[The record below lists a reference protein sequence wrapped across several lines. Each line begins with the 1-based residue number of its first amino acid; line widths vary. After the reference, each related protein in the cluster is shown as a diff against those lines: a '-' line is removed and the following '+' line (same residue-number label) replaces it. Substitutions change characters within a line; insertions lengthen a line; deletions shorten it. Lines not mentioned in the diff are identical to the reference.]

1 MRTAPRHRS
10 DTPARHL
17 REDPAQRPTPRRLI
31 VALVALGA
39 VCLAAILGLVFL
51 APGADLTGPDAAPV
65 SVPGQGA
72 AAPDPAPDPAPD
84 GRVEDPDRVVR
95 PVPPGWGDVG
105 PLLEGAVSDAAVGG
119 YSLAA
124 CVVAIDAPDEPVA
137 CAGEDEPRYAASVI
151 KLAYAVA
158 ALEAW
163 DADLDAVTPYGRLG
177 DLLEAAISISDNEA
191 ANTLYDLSVEG
202 PAAPDTTNPLEAIN
216 AVTDR
221 VGLADE
227 FHTGGAFRY
236 EWTGDM
242 STVTAGGSARYLAE
256 LVRAADGRAPR
267 EQALTSPEVA
277 QILLSAMTRQQ
288 RLWKLPAEL
297 LEGSTANKTGETD
310 SESHDIAVINT
321 ASGRYAVAVVGTALS
336 EVDTPDGIIAGLG
349 RDVAGALGGAA
360 RF

>member
-1 MRTAPRHRS
+1 MRTVPRRRS
-10 DTPARHL
+10 DTPAERL
-17 REDPAQRPTPRRLI
+17 REDPAPAERRSLRRLR
-31 VALVALGA
+31 VALVASAA
-39 VCLAAILGLVFL
+39 VCLAALLGLVVL
-51 APGADLTGPDAAPV
+51 APGTDLTRPDATLASDPGPDGAA
-65 SVPGQGA
+65 VPG
-72 AAPDPAPDPAPD
+72 PAPD
-84 GRVEDPDRVVR
+84 GLVEDPGRVVR
-95 PVPPGWGDVG
+95 PVPPGWGEVG
-105 PLLEGAVSDAAVGG
+105 PLLEGAVSGAAEGG
-119 YSLAA
+119 FGLAE

-137 CAGEDEPRYAASVI
+137 CAGDDQPRYAASVI

-163 DADLDAVTPYGRLG
+163 NADLDAETPYGRLG
-177 DLLEAAISISDNEA
+177 DLLEAAITVSDNEA

-202 PAAPDTTNPLEAIN
+202 PAAPDTSDPLEAIN
-216 AVTDR
+216 AITDR
-221 VGLADE
+221 VGLAAE

-277 QILLSAMTRQQ
+277 RLVLGAMTRQQ

-336 EVDTPDGIIAGLG
+336 EVDTPDDVIAGLG
-349 RDVAGALGGAA
+349 RDVVGALGGAA

>member
-1 MRTAPRHRS
+1 MRTVPRHRS
-10 DTPARHL
+10 DAPARHL
-17 REDPAQRPTPRRLI
+17 REDPAPARRPTLRRLL
-31 VALVALGA
+31 VALVAIGA
-39 VCLAAILGLVFL
+39 VCLAALLGLVVF
-51 APGADLTGPDAAPV
+51 APGTDLTRSDADT
-65 SVPGQGA
+65 GQGA
-72 AAPDPAPDPAPD
+72 AASPDPLPDAAPD
-84 GRVEDPDRVVR
+84 GRVEDPDRVVQ
-95 PVPPGWGDVG
+95 PVPPGWGEVG
-105 PLLEGAVSDAAVGG
+105 PLLEGAVTAAAEGG
-119 YSLAA
+119 HALAT
-124 CVVAIDAPDEPVA
+124 CVVAIDAPDEPVV
-137 CAGEDEPRYAASVI
+137 CAGDDQPRYAASVI

-163 DADLDAVTPYGRLG
+163 NADLDAETPYGRLG
-177 DLLEAAISISDNEA
+177 DLLEAAITVSDNEA

-221 VGLADE
+221 VGLAAE

-277 QILLSAMTRQQ
+277 RLVLGAMTRQQ

-336 EVDTPDGIIAGLG
+336 EVDTPDDVIAGLG
-349 RDVAGALGGAA
+349 RDVVGALGGAA